1 MDFLNKIELKG
12 VVGRVNVQNVGGK
25 EYANISLVTEHVYK
39 DTNNE
44 GSVIET
50 MWHYVVAWNIPEGID
65 KGSKIHVVGRLRARR
80 YTDSEGVDRNMVEV
94 VANKIEVIDED

>member
-1 MDFLNKIELKG
+1 M
-12 VVGRVNVQNVGGK
+12 
-25 EYANISLVTEHVYK
+25 
-39 DTNNE
+39 NNE